1 MKQLFLI
8 LATATVL
15 ASCNNSTSN
24 TEVTKTDSTT
34 EHSGNSKKSACK
46 VRVNDPVEADGGL
59 AESESEK

>member
-24 TEVTKTDSTT
+24 TEASKTDSTSVAVDT
-34 EHSGNSKKSACK
+34 TQF
-46 VRVNDPVEADGGL
+46 VVDTTMIADTTL
-59 AESESEK
+59 VK